1 MNHNCLESFVISA
14 SLVGATYELVL
25 IESNGNATFN
35 YDIKN
40 LTIIKPQKLFN
51 FHRFFNIGIK
61 AAINDYLILSNND
74 VIFDLDFVKEAQE
87 GIKKLN
93 LLSYSPYDIKS
104 NKLSKSEVER
114 HDFVKGYD
122 IQKHIAGWCII
133 VKKTIFDTIGS
144 LDERFPFFYA
154 DSDYALILQK
164 YNIQHA
170 LLTKCKAVHLESMS
184 KTGKPKIYYDYKN
197 HKGIP
202 KYVIEENRYW
212 ILNSERM
219 INGVIQFHR
228 KWGSRRLLKLKLI
241 IADKLQKWGLG
252 KLNKIILFH
261 R

>member
-1 MNHNCLESFVISA
+1 
-14 SLVGATYELVL
+14 
-25 IESNGNATFN
+25 
-35 YDIKN
+35 
-40 LTIIKPQKLFN
+40 
-51 FHRFFNIGIK
+51 
-61 AAINDYLILSNND
+61 
-74 VIFDLDFVKEAQE
+74 
-87 GIKKLN
+87 
-93 LLSYSPYDIKS
+93 
-104 NKLSKSEVER
+104 
-114 HDFVKGYD
+114 
-122 IQKHIAGWCII
+122 
-133 VKKTIFDTIGS
+133 
-144 LDERFPFFYA
+144 
-154 DSDYALILQK
+154 
-164 YNIQHA
+164 
-170 LLTKCKAVHLESMS
+170 MS